1 MEHALDNP
9 NLERSRLLWHYLLP
23 HAQCVRGVIEQ
34 CSRQTY
40 TNASREEKISNTG
53 KHLIGVAWLPDRQGT
68 FHKPGELELDDV
80 PSNFDTCSPNVQTL
94 VDKLGMRKSEE
105 QQALATLV
113 KGGERKKKLL
123 ESLFI
128 GRYF

>member
-1 MEHALDNP
+1 M
-9 NLERSRLLWHYLLP
+9 
-23 HAQCVRGVIEQ
+23 
-34 CSRQTY
+34 
-40 TNASREEKISNTG
+40 
-53 KHLIGVAWLPDRQGT
+53 IGVAWLPDRQGT